1 MQRGR
6 TLVKGF
12 HHVAIVVKDVEK
24 SRAFY
29 EGVLNLEPIPR
40 PDFGF
45 EGQWYQMGPQEL
57 HLMQK
62 ETVRNQ
68 VQHFAIETTDIG
80 VIFEK
85 LKAKGVSIVS
95 PPGKRPHDN
104 SDFMFCLDP
113 DGNLI
118 EITHHW

>member
-1 MQRGR
+1 MQMERS
-6 TLVKGF
+6 LVKGF

-24 SRAFY
+24 SKAFY
-29 EGVLNLEPIPR
+29 EGVLNLKPIFR
-40 PDFGF
+40 PDFSFKG
-45 EGQWYQMGPQEL
+45 EWYQMGDQEL

-62 ETVRNQ
+62 DTVRNQ
-68 VQHFAIETTDIG
+68 VQHFAIETIDIET
-80 VIFEK
+80 IFET
-85 LKAKGVSIVS
+85 LKVKGVPIVS

-118 EITHHW
+118 EITHHG